1 MNRPH
6 KLILSLALAGG
17 TTLAPAC
24 ALSPPAQ
31 TSGAAKSDNG
41 VALTVVGQRC
51 TETVE
56 TDLPGVPL
64 LMELG
69 KNDEDRK
76 LLRLL
81 SASTHIGR
89 PIFTSPGVP
98 AERIAALRK
107 AFDTM
112 VRDPAFLE
120 EAKREKFDI
129 EPTTGQA
136 MQDVINEMMSA
147 PEGQKER
154 LRKIIE

>member
-1 MNRPH
+1 MGALRPSDA
-6 KLILSLALAGG
+6 SL
-17 TTLAPAC
+17 
-24 ALSPPAQ
+24 
-31 TSGAAKSDNG
+31 
-41 VALTVVGQRC
+41 R
-51 TETVE
+51 
-56 TDLPGVPL
+56 
-64 LMELG
+64 
-69 KNDEDRK
+69 
-76 LLRLL
+76 L